1 MDYKEKYEQALEK
14 AKVINPGTAD
24 YEVAVKIFPELKKS
38 EDEEIRYYLIEFVK
52 INDGVNIPPY
62 YAKKALAWLEK
73 QKDHEDELERAYKC
87 ADEVQYRKG
96 YEAAKRE
103 FEKQGEQKLTLEDAA
118 KAFLEALSDT
128 PYNNTPIT
136 EAQIVT
142 KQLLTFLSDPKS
154 YNPNA
159 INEQKPADKVEPKF
173 KVGDWVKA
181 ISSGN
186 VFKILSVNDGL
197 YRVLCYDGVE
207 ANYPIEVEKDLA
219 YWTIKDAK
227 NGDVLATKDIVF
239 IFKHMDKTG
248 LSLCKSYCEVIGNS
262 KLGLGFDFS
271 INDVH
276 PATKEQRDI
285 LFQKMNEAGYEW
297 DAEKKELKK
306 IEKPSE
312 WSEEDEQQM
321 KSCFDFLDN
330 ISCGDDSELND
341 CRNWLK
347 SIKERIKI
355 NV

>member
-1 MDYKEKYEQALEK
+1 MDYKEKYEQALER

-38 EDEEIRYYLIEFVK
+38 EDEEIWYYLIEFVK

-73 QKDHEDELERAYKC
+73 QKDHEDELEKAYKT
-87 ADEVQYRKG
+87 ADEVQYRRG

-154 YNPNA
+154 YKPNA
-159 INEQKPADKVEPKF
+159 INEQKHADNVEPKSDIEKGKWYVCNTPRYRDF
-173 KVGDWVKA
+173 VVGKA
-181 ISSGN
+181 YYCPKNGMLKPN
-186 VFKILSVNDGL
+186 ENEMARYVARHCFHL
-197 YRVLCYDGVE
+197 
-207 ANYPIEVEKDLA
+207 
-219 YWTIKDAK
+219 WTIQDAK
-227 NGDVLATKDIVF
+227 DGDVLAAKDIVF
-239 IFKHMDKTG
+239 MFKHMDKTG

-271 INDVH
+271 INSVH
-276 PATKEQRDI
+276 PATEEQYNL
-285 LFQKMNEAGYEW
+285 LFQKMHEAGYEW
-297 DAEKKELKK
+297 DTDKKELKK
-306 IEKPSE
+306 IEKPAE
-312 WSEEDEQQM
+312 WSEEDE
-321 KSCFDFLDN
+321 KTLN
-330 ISCGDDSELND
+330 TIIEKGDLKPSEIG
-341 CRNWLK
+341 WLK
-347 SIKERIKI
+347 SIKER
-355 NV
+355 